1 MFKRYFIAG
10 LLVWL
15 PLGVTILIIKL
26 LVGLVDTAVTQIPAA
41 YRPET
46 LLGVEIHAVGIIISI
61 LVMLII
67 IFITGVLVANLFGRK
82 IVQAWESLLGRIPLV
97 RTIYHSA
104 KQVFDTLFS
113 SGGKSFRKVLMIE
126 YPRKGLYTL
135 CFMTGS
141 SVGEVQHRTG
151 GEVVTVFVPTT
162 PNPTSG
168 FILLVPKTDVV
179 ELDMSVDEAL
189 KLIISLGVVEPRWK
203 NGPIPPPA
211 TDSGAE
217 VAENTSSP

>member
-26 LVGLVDTAVTQIPAA
+26 LVGLVDTAVSQIPEA

-46 LLGVEIHAVGIIISI
+46 LLGVEIHAVGIILSI
-61 LVMLII
+61 LVMLVII
-67 IFITGVLVANLFGRK
+67 VVTGLLVTNLFGKK
-82 IVQAWESLLGRIPLV
+82 IVAAWESLLGRIPLV
-97 RTIYHSA
+97 STIYHSA
-104 KQVFDTLFS
+104 KQVAETLFS
-113 SGGKSFRKVLMIE
+113 SSGKSFRKVLMIE

-135 CFMTGS
+135 CFLTGS
-141 SVGEVQHRTG
+141 SVGEVQYRTG

-168 FILLVPKTDVV
+168 FILLVPTTDVV
-179 ELDMSVDEAL
+179 ELDMTVDEAL
-189 KLIISLGVVEPRWK
+189 KLIISLGVVEPTWNKGRIPSS
-203 NGPIPPPA
+203 GPSA
-211 TDSGAE
+211 GAE

>member
-1 MFKRYFIAG
+1 MFRRYFIAG

-26 LVGLVDTAVTQIPAA
+26 LVGLVDTAVTWIPPA

-46 LLGVEIHAVGIIISI
+46 LLGVEIHAVGIILSI
-61 LVMLII
+61 LAMLII
-67 IFITGVLVANLFGRK
+67 VFVTGVFVANLFGRK
-82 IVQAWESLLGRIPLV
+82 IVAAWESLLGRIPLV

-104 KQVFDTLFS
+104 KQVAETLFS
-113 SGGKSFRKVLMIE
+113 DSGKSFRKVLMIE
-126 YPRKGLYTL
+126 YPRKGIYTL
-135 CFMTGS
+135 CFLTGS
-141 SVGEVQHRTG
+141 SVGEVQSRTG

-189 KLIISLGVVEPRWK
+189 KLIISLGVVEPKWK
-203 NGPIPPPA
+203 KGELPA
-211 TDSGAE
+211 AAKDSGAE